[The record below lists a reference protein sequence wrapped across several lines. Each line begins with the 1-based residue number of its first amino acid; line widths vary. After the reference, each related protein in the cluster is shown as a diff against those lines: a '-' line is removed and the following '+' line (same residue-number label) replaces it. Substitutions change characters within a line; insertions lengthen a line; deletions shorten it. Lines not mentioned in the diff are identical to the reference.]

1 MPSRRRQTCW
11 RIRPPPTSTRSRPT
25 RSQVADAL
33 KKSVGNNSLILA
45 TMRQQVMFQ
54 VIVPMMTGGN
64 SNGSMLAFVLMFAM
78 GGLV

>member
-1 MPSRRRQTCW
+1 
-11 RIRPPPTSTRSRPT
+11 
-25 RSQVADAL
+25 
-33 KKSVGNNSLILA
+33 
-45 TMRQQVMFQ
+45 MRQQVMFQ